1 MRKKIPLGQVKFD
14 IVLLAGF
21 AVWVYILHC
30 VYEAT
35 PFLQWLD
42 EKYPIV
48 SLLLFGVALLS
59 PLYLGER
66 IERMERE
73 RIERATKK
81 SDGRP
86 SL

>member
-1 MRKKIPLGQVKFD
+1 MHKKIPQRRLKIW
-14 IVLLAGF
+14 IVFLAGS
-21 AVWVYILHC
+21 AVWVYILYC

-42 EKYPIV
+42 EKYP
-48 SLLLFGVALLS
+48 LLSIPLFGVALLS

-73 RIERATKK
+73 RIERAAKK
-81 SDGRP
+81 SDDP
-86 SL
+86 SR